1 MSRKCQQKHWS
12 DPLLSRHHFSYLPAT
27 SEEDDIDFVQQRVIS
42 GEDYSMDCCLC
53 QEHYNKKKSTKY
65 LINDDIKARSNRL
78 RSRRARENMELRLIG
93 SQVEEAL
100 GDDRQAVLIQ
110 QLDLVSNALEALIH
124 YIQSLQVTNLAAQR
138 IMDVGHLLINSR
150 SSLSDDNST
159 SFKFLTGQIQQIEN
173 KEKCRASF
181 LQDLKEHC
189 SKSMTMSKQLR
200 ILIEEHKSRKEDFS
214 IAAKNFQNFLNK
226 SKLSSSQLEKLRRQ
240 YDTILEDY
248 QESRQILDVNTVYVI
263 SFEKLVVLLK
273 LERCCYGCRR
283 LVTLH
288 EGFARIVEFF
298 NDFDYFKEISEIFK
312 QLKENLYVE
321 DLVKEHNIAVEIPGN
336 VETCQLCQTTNRVD
350 KK

>member
-1 MSRKCQQKHWS
+1 MYKEICRYVCI
-12 DPLLSRHHFSYLPAT
+12 LYVLPK
-27 SEEDDIDFVQQRVIS
+27 Q
-42 GEDYSMDCCLC
+42 
-53 QEHYNKKKSTKY
+53 
-65 LINDDIKARSNRL
+65 RSNRL
-78 RSRRARENMELRLIG
+78 RSQRARENMELRLIG
-93 SQVEEAL
+93 SQVEEAI

-150 SSLSDDNST
+150 LSLSDGNST
-159 SFKFLTGQIQQIEN
+159 SFKFLTGQIQQVENLENDCFIHQYLYFNDRVYQIEN

-248 QESRQILDVNTVYVI
+248 QESRQILDVRLP
-263 SFEKLVVLLK
+263 KVVNA
-273 LERCCYGCRR
+273 R

-298 NDFDYFKEISEIFK
+298 NDLDYFKEISEIFK

>member
-1 MSRKCQQKHWS
+1 MYKEICRYVCI
-12 DPLLSRHHFSYLPAT
+12 LYVLPK
-27 SEEDDIDFVQQRVIS
+27 Q
-42 GEDYSMDCCLC
+42 
-53 QEHYNKKKSTKY
+53 
-65 LINDDIKARSNRL
+65 RSNRL
-78 RSRRARENMELRLIG
+78 RSQRARENMELRLIG
-93 SQVEEAL
+93 SQVEEAI

-150 SSLSDDNST
+150 LSLSDGNST
-159 SFKFLTGQIQQIEN
+159 SFKFLTGQIQQVENLENDCFIHQYLYFNDRVYQIEN

-248 QESRQILDVNTVYVI
+248 QESRQILDVRLPKVVNAYVNRNSIIVSINFEVNTVYVI
-263 SFEKLVVLLK
+263 SFEKLVVFLK

-298 NDFDYFKEISEIFK
+298 NDLDYFKEISEIFK